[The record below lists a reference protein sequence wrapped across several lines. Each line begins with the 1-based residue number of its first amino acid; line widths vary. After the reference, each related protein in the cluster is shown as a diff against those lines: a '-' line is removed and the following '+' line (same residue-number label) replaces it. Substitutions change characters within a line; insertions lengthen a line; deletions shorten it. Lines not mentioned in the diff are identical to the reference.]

1 LSEELAK
8 PRNSERE
15 LKVTYFSSKLDYETA
30 WRAMQDYTDKRDSL
44 SDDRL
49 WVLQHDPVFTQ
60 GQAGKSEHLLN
71 TGDIPVVQVDRGGQ
85 VTYHGPGQLVIYVL
99 FDIDRMGIGTRQ
111 FVRLIEQAMVQALKD
126 FGVDSKADPEAPG
139 VYVDGRKIGSIGL
152 RIRKGRSF
160 HGLSVNLDMDQ
171 SPWLRINP
179 CGYQGLQMAQL
190 RDYCPEVSITEFS
203 NCLVDALSSLFCY
216 RQTNIE
222 VTDSL

>member
-71 TGDIPVVQVDRGGQ
+71 TGDIPVVQVWLLYTSD
-85 VTYHGPGQLVIYVL
+85 
-99 FDIDRMGIGTRQ
+99 
-111 FVRLIEQAMVQALKD
+111 A
-126 FGVDSKADPEAPG
+126 ADE
-139 VYVDGRKIGSIGL
+139 
-152 RIRKGRSF
+152 
-160 HGLSVNLDMDQ
+160 
-171 SPWLRINP
+171 
-179 CGYQGLQMAQL
+179 
-190 RDYCPEVSITEFS
+190 
-203 NCLVDALSSLFCY
+203 
-216 RQTNIE
+216 
-222 VTDSL
+222 